1 VSRQLLVGLCSDRPR
16 VRTRTDS
23 SCGEP
28 VAPAKAAT
36 SLISSLSSHPV
47 QGQCR
52 HQKEE
57 YEHDT
62 QLDEEQQ
69 HQSAEFLFVDFEEVR
84 RPGCAGVPKQ
94 SRRRKIEQG
103 EYEADDK
110 CAEEKV
116 PEENDLLAFHAA
128 IITTNGHE

>member
-1 VSRQLLVGLCSDRPR
+1 MDFARSALECD
-16 VRTRTDS
+16 
-23 SCGEP
+23 
-28 VAPAKAAT
+28 A
-36 SLISSLSSHPV
+36 SSHPFRV
-47 QGQCR
+47 RFVPPHSLPFPCHPMQGQSW

-69 HQSAEFLFVDFEEVR
+69 HQSAEFFFVDFEEVR
-84 RPGCAGVPKQ
+84 RPGCAGAPKQ
-94 SRRRKIEQG
+94 ERRAEIEQS

-116 PEENDLLAFHAA
+116 PEENDPFAFHAA
-128 IITTNGHE
+128 INANLAI

>member
-1 VSRQLLVGLCSDRPR
+1 
-16 VRTRTDS
+16 
-23 SCGEP
+23 
-28 VAPAKAAT
+28 VATAKAAS

-52 HQKEE
+52 HQKEK

-69 HQSAEFLFVDFEEVR
+69 NQSAEFFFVDFEEAC

-94 SRRRKIEQG
+94 ERRTEIEQS